1 MTLSKG
7 VTMSRF
13 CYGVK
18 LTPESDGG
26 WIVTVRDIPE
36 AITQGDNVES
46 ALIEASDCLEEAIA
60 ARIDDQ
66 RDIPIPSPL
75 TEDEYKV
82 YLPIQTALKASVYL
96 AMKESSLSKV
106 QLASL
111 LNVDEKE
118 VRRILD
124 PHHRTKLPTI
134 ERTLQALGQQI
145 SLTITSTRP

>member
-7 VTMSRF
+7 MTMSRF
-13 CYGVK
+13 SYGVK

-26 WIVTVRDIPE
+26 WVVTVRDIPE
-36 AITQGDNVES
+36 AITQGDDLES
-46 ALIEASDCLEEAIA
+46 ALKEASDCLEEAIA

-66 RDIPIPSPL
+66 RDLPIPSPL
-75 TEDEYKV
+75 ISDEYLV
-82 YLPIQTALKASVYL
+82 CLPIQTALKASVYL

-134 ERTLQALGQQI
+134 ERTLQVLGQQI
-145 SLTITSTRP
+145 SLTITSTQV